1 MRARPSAALVVAVAA
16 LFVSLSGTAWA
27 AFVISSNSQVAPH
40 TIAGN
45 NAPAGGN
52 KNLIAGSVGTADLHP
67 GAVTATVLGTNAVTG
82 AKVAADTLTGADVK
96 ESTLGAVPNAN
107 KLGGK
112 PPSEYLS
119 ASNAVRIAF
128 TGTECFE
135 ETDPGCSADIP
146 FGALTLH
153 VGCAQNEFGG
163 DMTVTGL
170 GTSGHLGHSAYV
182 VDAGTAVGRHIGVD
196 EILVHEAAPDPLTP
210 KAEAG
215 TIVFANESTT
225 VSVSFGASQIVNE
238 AGPTAT
244 CTLVG
249 TALMLSA

>member
-1 MRARPSAALVVAVAA
+1 VVAVAA

-112 PPSEYLS
+112 PASDYLS
-119 ASNAVRIAF
+119 TSNAVRIAF
-128 TGTECFE
+128 SGTECSQ
-135 ETDPGCSADIP
+135 ETDPGCSADFP

-153 VGCAQNEFGG
+153 VACYHEFGG
-163 DMTVTGL
+163 DMSIVAL
-170 GTSGHLGHSAYV
+170 GTSGHLGYSAYV
-182 VDAGTAVGRHIGVD
+182 VDSGTAVGRHIGVD
-196 EILVHEAAPDPLTP
+196 EILVQEGAPDPLTP
-210 KAEAG
+210 KTEAG
-215 TIVFANESTT
+215 TFVFANESTT
-225 VSVSFGASQIVNE
+225 VSVSFGATQIMNE

-244 CTLVG
+244 CTLIG